1 MGIKEVITI
10 AEPLIKRFEGWRSK
24 PYLCSANVPTIG
36 WGSTMYENGDRVTL
50 DDPEISKERGQ
61 ELFELDAERFLLQV
75 YKACPVLTKH
85 QNKAAAI
92 LSWTYNL
99 GPARLRS
106 STMRTRINQE
116 RWEEAVQELKR
127 WNLAAG
133 KVTKGLVLRRE
144 AEATLF
150 LLSPSNN
157 KAKDS
162 DVNEDK
168 EPFEKNLRAVLVS
181 YDKIIRIADTQ
192 HKP

>member
-1 MGIKEVITI
+1 MGIKEVISI

-36 WGSTMYENGDRVTL
+36 WGSTMYENGDKVTL
-50 DDPEISKERGQ
+50 DDPEIAKERGQ
-61 ELFELDAERFLLQV
+61 ALFELDAERFLLQV

-85 QNKAAAI
+85 DNKAAAI

-116 RWEEAVQELKR
+116 RWVEAAQELKR

-133 KVTKGLVLRRE
+133 KVTRGLILRRE
-144 AEATLF
+144 AEASLF
-150 LLSPSNN
+150 LSPTNN
-157 KAKDS
+157 KTKDS
-162 DVNEDK
+162 NVNKDE
-168 EPFEKNLRAVLVS
+168 EPFEKSLVSVLVS
-181 YDKIIRIADTQ
+181 YDKIVRVADTQ

>member
-1 MGIKEVITI
+1 MGIKEVISI

-36 WGSTMYENGDRVTL
+36 WGSTMYENGDKVTL
-50 DDPEISKERGQ
+50 DDPEITKERGQ
-61 ELFELDAERFLLQV
+61 VLFELDAERFLLQV

-85 QNKAAAI
+85 DNKAAAI

-116 RWEEAVQELKR
+116 RWVEAAQELKR

-133 KVTKGLVLRRE
+133 KVTRGLILRRE
-144 AEATLF
+144 AEASLF
-150 LLSPSNN
+150 LSPTNN
-157 KAKDS
+157 KTKDS
-162 DVNEDK
+162 NVNKDE
-168 EPFEKNLRAVLVS
+168 EPFEKSLVSVLVS
-181 YDKIIRIADTQ
+181 YDKIVRIADTQ

>member
-1 MGIKEVITI
+1 MGIKEVISI

-36 WGSTMYENGDRVTL
+36 WGSTMYENGDKVTL
-50 DDPEISKERGQ
+50 DDPEITKERGQ

-85 QNKAAAI
+85 DNKAAAI

-116 RWEEAVQELKR
+116 RWVEAAQELKR

-133 KVTKGLVLRRE
+133 KVTRGLILRRE
-144 AEATLF
+144 AEASLF
-150 LLSPSNN
+150 LSPTNN
-157 KAKDS
+157 KTKDS
-162 DVNEDK
+162 NINKDE
-168 EPFEKNLRAVLVS
+168 EPFEKSLVSVLVS
-181 YDKIIRIADTQ
+181 YDKIVRVADTQ

>member
-1 MGIKEVITI
+1 MGIKEVIAI

-50 DDPEISKERGQ
+50 DDPEISKKRGQ

-116 RWEEAVQELKR
+116 RWVEAAQELKR

-133 KVTKGLVLRRE
+133 KVTRGLILRRE
-144 AEATLF
+144 AEASLF
-150 LLSPSNN
+150 LSPTNN
-157 KAKDS
+157 KTEDSNINKD
-162 DVNEDK
+162 E
-168 EPFEKNLRAVLVS
+168 EPFEKSLVSVLVS
-181 YDKIIRIADTQ
+181 YDKIVRVADTQ

>member
-1 MGIKEVITI
+1 MSIKEVISI

-36 WGSTMYENGDRVTL
+36 WGSTMYENGDKVTL
-50 DDPEISKERGQ
+50 DDPEITKERGQ
-61 ELFELDAERFLLQV
+61 ALFELDAERFLLQV

-85 QNKAAAI
+85 DNKAAAI

-116 RWEEAVQELKR
+116 RWEEAAQELKR

-133 KVTKGLVLRRE
+133 KVTRGLVLRRE

-162 DVNEDK
+162 DVDEDK
-168 EPFEKNLRAVLVS
+168 EPFQKNLRSVLIS
-181 YDKIIRIADTQ
+181 YDKIIRVTN
-192 HKP
+192 P

>member
-1 MGIKEVITI
+1 MSIKEVISI
-10 AEPLIKRFEGWRSK
+10 AEPLIKKFEGWRSK

-36 WGSTMYENGDRVTL
+36 WGSTMYENGDKVTL
-50 DDPEISKERGQ
+50 DDPEITKERGQ

-85 QNKAAAI
+85 DNKAAAI

-116 RWEEAVQELKR
+116 RWEEAAQELKR

-133 KVTKGLVLRRE
+133 KVTRGLILRRE
-144 AEATLF
+144 AEASLF
-150 LLSPSNN
+150 LSPTNN
-157 KAKDS
+157 KTEDSNINKD
-162 DVNEDK
+162 E
-168 EPFEKNLRAVLVS
+168 EPFEKSLVSVLVS
-181 YDKIIRIADTQ
+181 YDKIVRIADTQ

>member
-1 MGIKEVITI
+1 MGIKEVIAI

-162 DVNEDK
+162 DVNKDK

-181 YDKIIRIADTQ
+181 YDKIIRVAN
-192 HKP
+192 P